1 MIIPNVRG
9 AVGRL
14 TLRLPCRTGA
24 ASLCLGRPGLS
35 GDRRLAA
42 SPQFRFRVEGRR
54 LKERVGKKREGRRE
68 EGEEQLSSW
77 RVPAPC
83 YACQYR
89 VCKIPRCKEVCEI
102 MFAGTSSKYEPA
114 HKINV
119 MDHKDRD
126 ALPNSF
132 SADLAEE
139 KDNRLP
145 CQCQHPPSGLLL
157 LLLFSFC
164 TLWPGRLRLS
174 RNSRRGR
181 GSRPNQA

>member
-68 EGEEQLSSW
+68 KGKSSSAAGASPL
-77 RVPAPC
+77 RVVHVNIEHA
-83 YACQYR
+83 
-89 VCKIPRCKEVCEI
+89 KSPRCKEVHEI
-102 MFAGTSSKYEPA
+102 MFAWTSSKYEPA

-139 KDNRLP
+139 EKDNRLP

-157 LLLFSFC
+157 PLFSFC